1 MRLMAYPSP
10 NSSNEE
16 IFNESAPFY
25 KDKPQQS
32 GDQQK
37 LKYNPV
43 NTKIHNK
50 CNHKTIIIW
59 WKRPCKVKD
68 SLCFKDV
75 IDKNLLTNTVFYV
88 L

>member
-59 WKRPCKVKD
+59 FTPPAPPFSRIVVTKVGKY
-68 SLCFKDV
+68 L
-75 IDKNLLTNTVFYV
+75 
-88 L
+88 

>member
-32 GDQQK
+32 GDKQK

-43 NTKIHNK
+43 N
-50 CNHKTIIIW
+50 
-59 WKRPCKVKD
+59 
-68 SLCFKDV
+68 
-75 IDKNLLTNTVFYV
+75 LLTPKFTTNVTTKQI
-88 L
+88 

>member
-1 MRLMAYPSP
+1 MRLIAYPSP

-32 GDQQK
+32 GDQRK
-37 LKYNPV
+37 SKYNPV

-50 CNHKTIIIW
+50 CNHKTNIIW
-59 WKRPCKVKD
+59 FTIVNNHKKNILEKKLHQLAIFKIWKVAR
-68 SLCFKDV
+68 
-75 IDKNLLTNTVFYV
+75 
-88 L
+88 